1 MNIYELGLG
10 YRFDKNFKLSGA
22 YAGNPSGEVAKKFR
36 QAWHVTLNYKGVDM
50 KDRGSWGAFLAYRH
64 LGNYAA
70 VFPTYNSMFTGQKGY
85 NIGVQYVPVT
95 NVITYLEYY
104 VGRGLERNR
113 RQDTVFARAE
123 LYF

>member
-1 MNIYELGLG
+1 
-10 YRFDKNFKLSGA
+10 
-22 YAGNPSGEVAKKFR
+22 
-36 QAWHVTLNYKGVDM
+36 M

-64 LGNYAA
+64 LGHFASLA
-70 VFPTYNSMFTGQKGY
+70 PTYNSMWVGRKGA
-85 NIGVQYVPVT
+85 NFGVSYVPMT

-104 VGRGLERNR
+104 VGRNLWTDA